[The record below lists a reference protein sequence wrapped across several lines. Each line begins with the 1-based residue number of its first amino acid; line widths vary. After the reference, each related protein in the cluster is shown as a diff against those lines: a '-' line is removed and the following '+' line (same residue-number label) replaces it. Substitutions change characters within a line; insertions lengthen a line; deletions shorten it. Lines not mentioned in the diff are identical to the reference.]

1 MRALSRLVAFREEMD
16 GESWSPRM
24 NTRLE
29 IGLAFPREG
38 PVFRFIY
45 DTPGGSVFL
54 LAVIRSRVR
63 LSDEGGNWTARG
75 ACRTMQSASGSRM
88 RPDRRSFPM
97 AVARVTEII
106 AGSEK
111 SFDDAIKQGIER
123 ANKTLSKVEGAWIKD
138 QSLILDDGKIK
149 EYRVIMNVTFVLKD

>member
-1 MRALSRLVAFREEMD
+1 
-16 GESWSPRM
+16 
-24 NTRLE
+24 
-29 IGLAFPREG
+29 
-38 PVFRFIY
+38 
-45 DTPGGSVFL
+45 
-54 LAVIRSRVR
+54 
-63 LSDEGGNWTARG
+63 
-75 ACRTMQSASGSRM
+75 
-88 RPDRRSFPM
+88 M

-111 SFDDAIKQGIER
+111 SFDDAIRQGIER